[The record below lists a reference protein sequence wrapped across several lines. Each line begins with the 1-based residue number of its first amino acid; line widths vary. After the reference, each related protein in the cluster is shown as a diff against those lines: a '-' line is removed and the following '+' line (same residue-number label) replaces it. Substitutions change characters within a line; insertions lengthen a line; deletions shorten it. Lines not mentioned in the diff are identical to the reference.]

1 MEILKKKV
9 NLFIDEHF
17 DHLWKLASYIH
28 ANPEIAFEEKK
39 AAHALSSY
47 LQEQGFAVKTGIAG
61 LDTVAFR
68 LYSKKETVQELPY
81 LRNTMH

>member
-28 ANPEIAFEEKK
+28 ANPEIALKRRKLHMRF
-39 AAHALSSY
+39 LLICRSRD
-47 LQEQGFAVKTGIAG
+47 L
-61 LDTVAFR
+61 L
-68 LYSKKETVQELPY
+68 
-81 LRNTMH
+81 

>member
-28 ANPEIAFEEKK
+28 QILK
-39 AAHALSSY
+39 
-47 LQEQGFAVKTGIAG
+47 
-61 LDTVAFR
+61 
-68 LYSKKETVQELPY
+68 LP
-81 LRNTMH
+81 LKRRKLHMRFLLICRSRDLL